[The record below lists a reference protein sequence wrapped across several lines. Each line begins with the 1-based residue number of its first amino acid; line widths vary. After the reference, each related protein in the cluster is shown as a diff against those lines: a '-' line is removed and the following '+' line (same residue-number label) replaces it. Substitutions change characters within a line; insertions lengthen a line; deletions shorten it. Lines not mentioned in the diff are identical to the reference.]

1 MKLND
6 IRDNSAATRARRRVG
21 RGIGSGT
28 GKTAGSGHKGQK
40 SRSGVSINGFEGGQ
54 MPIHRRLPK
63 RGFKNI
69 FRKRYEIVN
78 IGLIQVAVDEGRLD
92 AKKTIDAAA
101 LQAAGLI
108 GKPRDGVRLLGKG
121 EIKAKINVDV
131 TGASASAIASVEKA
145 GGKVNLSQPA
155 SVDKKGV
162 DKKGADKN
170 ADKKAKKPA
179 PAQDSAPEA
188 SAPEDTPPEDTNAG
202 DADAGDADA
211 SDADAGDA
219 DAGDSETKD
228 NS

>member
-155 SVDKKGV
+155 SVDKKG
-162 DKKGADKN
+162 ADKS

-188 SAPEDTPPEDTNAG
+188 STPEDTPPEDTNAG
-202 DADAGDADA
+202 DAGDADA
-211 SDADAGDA
+211 GDADAGDA